1 MFRPAIKKIATHR
14 YLGRSI
20 VTFRQTK
27 ILIQLQPGGRGGDI
41 RERRKKVLSCCGDIS
56 SMNSKRAIMH
66 LLMEFRGVNFFRTY

>member
-41 RERRKKVLSCCGDIS
+41 RERKKSTF
-56 SMNSKRAIMH
+56 
-66 LLMEFRGVNFFRTY
+66 LLWRYIFNE

>member
-27 ILIQLQPGGRGGDI
+27 ILIQLQLAPVVAEI
-41 RERRKKVLSCCGDIS
+41 SEKKKEKYFLVV
-56 SMNSKRAIMH
+56 
-66 LLMEFRGVNFFRTY
+66 EVYFQ

>member
-27 ILIQLQPGGRGGDI
+27 ILIQLQLAVVAEI
-41 RERRKKVLSCCGDIS
+41 SEKEKKSTF
-56 SMNSKRAIMH
+56 
-66 LLMEFRGVNFFRTY
+66 LLWRYIFNE